1 MLNWLQSESRNYIP
15 AFELNVMGVENMNKM
30 TIQIFLEHRDNWQ
43 DGDKRWERHNKFLI
57 KLKDVLDELKISYKY
72 PVQPV
77 RLIDREP

>member
-43 DGDKRWERHNKFLI
+43 DGEKRWERHNKFLI